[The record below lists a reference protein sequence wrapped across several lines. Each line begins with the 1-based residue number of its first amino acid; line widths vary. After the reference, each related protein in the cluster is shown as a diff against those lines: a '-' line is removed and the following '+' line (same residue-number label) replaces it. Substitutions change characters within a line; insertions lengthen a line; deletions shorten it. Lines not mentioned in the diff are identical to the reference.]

1 MMLLLGIFCGQKVKI
16 SLQLLAAGTIL
27 KLEFSNAFH
36 DHAQLKRLK
45 VNCRL
50 KMNLYMRLKKTD
62 KYTYVTL
69 QTHIYAWEE

>member
-1 MMLLLGIFCGQKVKI
+1 M
-16 SLQLLAAGTIL
+16 AAGTIL
-27 KLEFSNAFH
+27 MLEFSNAFH
-36 DHAQLKRLK
+36 DHVLVQLKRLK

-50 KMNLYMRLKKTD
+50 KINLYMRLKKTD